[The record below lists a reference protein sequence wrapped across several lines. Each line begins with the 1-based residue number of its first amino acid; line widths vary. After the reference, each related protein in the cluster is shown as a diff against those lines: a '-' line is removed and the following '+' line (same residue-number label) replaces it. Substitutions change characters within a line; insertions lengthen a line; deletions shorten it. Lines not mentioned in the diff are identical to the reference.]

1 MLSMAVL
8 ALAAASAASAS
19 PLIQASPWWER
30 ITVTMSGDGSAG
42 SCRFETSTSG
52 AGAEACEV
60 EDIGPLREMAG
71 GKSGTYTS
79 ITFERRFNPGEQPDI
94 GSLAAGDSLLGAQVM
109 AIAING
115 QGAVSGC
122 RVIAASGGLLP
133 DYSCDDARAE
143 RFQASTGRQPDTATQ
158 GFVTVLVYGH
168 QGQLT

>member
-1 MLSMAVL
+1 MLSMVAL

-19 PLIQASPWWER
+19 PLTQASPWWEK
-30 ITVTMSGDGSAG
+30 ITVTMSGDGSTEN
-42 SCRFETSTSG
+42 CRYETSTAG
-52 AGAEACEV
+52 AGAEACKV

-71 GKSGTYTS
+71 GESGTYTT

-109 AIAING
+109 AVAING
-115 QGAVSGC
+115 EGAVSGC

-143 RFQASTGRQPDTATQ
+143 RFQASTGGQAPDATQ